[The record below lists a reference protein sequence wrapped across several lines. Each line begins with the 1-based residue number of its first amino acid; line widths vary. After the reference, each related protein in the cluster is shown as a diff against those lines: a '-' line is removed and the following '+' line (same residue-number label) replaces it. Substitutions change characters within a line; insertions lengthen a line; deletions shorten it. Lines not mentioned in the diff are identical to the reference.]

1 MIFEEKLYDRV
12 GGLQFDQ
19 IIKIDH
25 YFGGNQKSF
34 FDVFDHKFK
43 KELL

>member
-19 IIKIDH
+19 IIKIENGSL
-25 YFGGNQKSF
+25 FCRKSEILF
-34 FDVFDHKFK
+34 
-43 KELL
+43 